1 MSVIE
6 TISDFIEK
14 VGNIFASFSLSDALD
29 ILLVTLIIYGA
40 IKLLRDTR
48 AIQLIKGIVLIGV
61 VYIVIIALDMNASE
75 YLFRSVFSNIVL
87 VLLILFQ
94 PEIRHAFES
103 IGRSNIT
110 KKISLIGGNNAIVQ
124 DDESIIS
131 AIGEVVKASVEMSE
145 KKIGAL
151 MVFERGTLLG
161 EIIQNGTQI
170 DALISQQ
177 MLGNIFYP
185 KSPLHDGAIVIRGNR
200 IISAACIL
208 PLTTNHDF
216 DKELGTRHRAALG
229 MSEESDALVVV
240 ISEETGAISFA
251 SRGELKRGITEEEL
265 ERILKSQLLE
275 KGIDDSGWLNKI
287 RKIIGG
293 IIKSDGKDVG

>member
-1 MSVIE
+1 MTFIE
-6 TISDFIEK
+6 SIADFIEK
-14 VGNIFASFSLSDALD
+14 VGNIFASFSVSDAFD
-29 ILLVTLIIYGA
+29 ILLVTFIIYGA

-61 VYIVIIALDMNASE
+61 IYIIIMALDMKASE
-75 YLFRSVFSNIVL
+75 YLFQSVFSNIVL

-103 IGRSNIT
+103 IGRSNFT
-110 KKISLIGGNNAIVQ
+110 KKIPIIGSNNIMQ
-124 DDESIIS
+124 DDESVKNAIAEVLS
-131 AIGEVVKASVEMSE
+131 AADEMSE

-208 PLTTNHDF
+208 PLTTNNDLS
-216 DKELGTRHRAALG
+216 KELGTRHRAALG

-240 ISEETGAISFA
+240 ISEETGAISYA
-251 SRGELKRGITEEEL
+251 SRGELKRDVTREEL
-265 ERILKSQLLE
+265 ERVLNSKLLE
-275 KGIDDSGWLNKI
+275 KGKNNSPWLGKI
-287 RKIIGG
+287 RKILGG
-293 IIKSDGKDVG
+293 DGRSDGKDVG

>member
-1 MSVIE
+1 MTFIE

-14 VGNIFASFSLSDALD
+14 LGNIFASFTLSDALD
-29 ILLVTLIIYGA
+29 IALVTFIIYGA

-61 VYIVIIALDMNASE
+61 IYLVIMALNMKASE
-75 YLFRSVFSNIVL
+75 YLFKSVFSNIVL

-110 KKISLIGGNNAIVQ
+110 KKIPLIGGNNVIVQ
-124 DDESIIS
+124 DDESVKT
-131 AIGEVVKASVEMSE
+131 AIDEVIKACDEMSE

-151 MVFERGTLLG
+151 MVFEQGTLLG
-161 EIIQNGTQI
+161 DIIQNGTQI

-208 PLTTNHDF
+208 PLTTNHDL

-229 MSEESDALVVV
+229 MTEESDALVVV
-240 ISEETGAISFA
+240 ISEETGAISYA
-251 SRGELKRGITEEEL
+251 SKGELRRDVTKEEL
-265 ERILKSQLLE
+265 EKVLNSKLLE
-275 KGIDDSGWLNKI
+275 RKADSGWLNRL
-287 RKIIGG
+287 RKVVGVSK
-293 IIKSDGKDVG
+293 KSDGKDVG

>member
-1 MSVIE
+1 MTFFE
-6 TISDFIEK
+6 TIADFIEK
-14 VGNIFASFSLSDALD
+14 VGNIFALFTLSDAFD
-29 ILLVTLIIYGA
+29 ILLVTFIIYGA

-61 VYIVIIALDMNASE
+61 IYIVITALNMEASE
-75 YLFRSVFSNIVL
+75 YIFQSVFSNIVL

-110 KKISLIGGNNAIVQ
+110 KKIPIIGGNNAVIQ
-124 DDESIIS
+124 DDESVKT
-131 AIGEVVKASVEMSE
+131 AIGEIVKACDEMSE

-151 MVFERGTLLG
+151 MVFEQGTLLG
-161 EIIQNGTQI
+161 EIIQNGTQV

-208 PLTTNHDF
+208 PLTTNQDLS
-216 DKELGTRHRAALG
+216 KELGTRHRAALG

-240 ISEETGAISFA
+240 ISEETGAISYA
-251 SRGELKRGITEEEL
+251 SRGELKRDVTKEEL
-265 ERILKSQLLE
+265 ERILNAKLLE
-275 KGIDDSGWLNKI
+275 AKDDSSWLNRL
-287 RKIIGG
+287 RKVIGG
-293 IIKSDGKDVG
+293 ITKSDGKDVG